1 MSAAD
6 HVRSIQRDIALR
18 DEVRLMRAENELQT
32 AAILTMVLAFNTD
45 ASRDE
50 ITESVTEVVVNAR
63 KRAAEQVLG
72 TPLSE

>member
-6 HVRSIQRDIALR
+6 DVRSIQRDIALR
-18 DEVRLMRAENELQT
+18 DEIRLMRAENELQT
-32 AAILTMVLAFNTD
+32 AAILTMILAFNTE
-45 ASRDE
+45 AGRDE
-50 ITESVTEVVVNAR
+50 ITESVTEVVANAR

>member
-1 MSAAD
+1 MTAAD
-6 HVRSIQRDIALR
+6 DVRSIQRDIALR
-18 DEVRLMRAENELQT
+18 DEIRLMRAENELQT

-72 TPLSE
+72 APLSE